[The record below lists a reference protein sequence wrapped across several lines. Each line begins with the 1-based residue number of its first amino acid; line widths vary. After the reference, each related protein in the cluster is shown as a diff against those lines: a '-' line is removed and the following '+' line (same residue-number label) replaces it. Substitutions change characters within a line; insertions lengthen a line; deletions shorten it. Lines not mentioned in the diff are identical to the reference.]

1 MAVSV
6 LGVWIQYNAPKVQY
20 TERIFKIVSHLY
32 GKVPTIQNGHRLKCW
47 SGSRGLYPAF
57 SC

>member
-20 TERIFKIVSHLY
+20 TERMCKPYLWQ
-32 GKVPTIQNGHRLKCW
+32 GTKNTEWTQAKVLERV
-47 SGSRGLYPAF
+47 
-57 SC
+57 